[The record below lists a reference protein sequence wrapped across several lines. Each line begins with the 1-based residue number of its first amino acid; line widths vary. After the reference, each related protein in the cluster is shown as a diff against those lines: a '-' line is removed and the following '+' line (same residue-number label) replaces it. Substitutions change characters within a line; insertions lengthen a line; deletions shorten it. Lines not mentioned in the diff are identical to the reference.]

1 MNNAVLARRYAYAF
15 YNIFPRACT
24 LEKSD
29 LLHHINHFFME
40 HRKMIFFLALP
51 QLNVKNKKKAIQIIV
66 HTIGL
71 PEEYSTLYMLLIQHK
86 RTFLITDVGV
96 QLRHIILEKNNIKE
110 CEIVSSVILS
120 NEIQEKIRVL
130 FEQKIECTIKAHF
143 TVDTTLIAGIA
154 LKSDTLA
161 WEYSV
166 RKQLHMIKQS
176 LLG

>member
-96 QLRHIILEKNNIKE
+96 QLRHIILEKNNNLRQLFFFAFLLQLY
-110 CEIVSSVILS
+110 VIILRLS
-120 NEIQEKIRVL
+120 
-130 FEQKIECTIKAHF
+130 KA
-143 TVDTTLIAGIA
+143 DQYGQA
-154 LKSDTLA
+154 S
-161 WEYSV
+161 
-166 RKQLHMIKQS
+166 
-176 LLG
+176 